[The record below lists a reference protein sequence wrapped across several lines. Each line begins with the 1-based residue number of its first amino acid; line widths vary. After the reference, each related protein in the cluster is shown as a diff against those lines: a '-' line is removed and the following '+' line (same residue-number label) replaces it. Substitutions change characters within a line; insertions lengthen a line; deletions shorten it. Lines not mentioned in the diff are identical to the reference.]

1 MDREIA
7 HKAAVI
13 EEYLAKKGP
22 ALDARGAAFLRGLLA
37 APALLQNMYFTATPY
52 KLRYRVLVGTARYY
66 FPTFY
71 VHFAVAGAN
80 GAPVN
85 CYRWPVEKIT
95 AQLRQLPYWFLQV
108 DKDFAAVHGIA
119 DGAKIQDLLD
129 SPVVERLLRA
139 AARAIRRR
147 EYRRAILLR
156 CIDQALAQKDKERF
170 MYLTDKYK
178 KMCQ

>member
-1 MDREIA
+1 MEDA
-7 HKAAVI
+7 VSYKAALI
-13 EEYLAKKGP
+13 KQYLAEKGP
-22 ALDARGAAFLRGLLA
+22 ALDQRGVAFLQALLA
-37 APALLQNMYFTATPY
+37 APALLKTMYFTATPH

-71 VHFAVAGAN
+71 VRYDATGAD
-80 GAPVN
+80 GTPVN
-85 CYRWPVEKIT
+85 CCRWPVEKIT

-108 DKDFAAVHGIA
+108 DKDFAAAHGIG

-129 SPVVERLLRA
+129 NPVVERLLQDVSRA
-139 AARAIRRR
+139 VRRR

-156 CIDQALAQKDKERF
+156 RIDQALAQKDRDRF